1 MAAAETSRET
11 VQRIAEL
18 AKLSFSEAEIDA
30 FTAQFNDILRY
41 IGEIEKLDLEG
52 VEPLI
57 HLNSTANV
65 FREDI
70 PHECL
75 TREEALM
82 NAPKRNEA
90 FFKVPKVLG

>member
-1 MAAAETSRET
+1 MAETSRET
-11 VQRIAEL
+11 VERIAEL
-18 AKLSFSEAEIDA
+18 AKLRFTEQEIDA
-30 FTAQFNDILRY
+30 FTVQFNDILRY
-41 IGEIEKLDLEG
+41 IGEIEKLDLDG

-57 HLNSTANV
+57 HLDETANV
-65 FREDI
+65 FRPDV

-75 TREEALM
+75 TREEALK